1 MQRKIFIA
9 LLAIICCFNPVFS
22 QQESIE
28 SYFEL
33 SLEELLNVGIVSATQ
48 KKQSVLDAPAAA
60 YVVTKEQILLRGY
73 NSLLEVLEDIPEI
86 EIQRNSNN
94 EQQNILTIRGVTGNE
109 KLVIL
114 RNGFRISP
122 ALGETYT
129 FGSQFNIREAERVE
143 IILGPASALYGADA
157 FSGIVN
163 IVYPEKNNDQKTEI
177 HAQTSG
183 GNYASTTNN
192 LYIGHKLEKMYFAF
206 NGNYNQTA
214 GANMPDLYK
223 DDYSW
228 YNNQQKNNHYVYES
242 PFYLNIYPLEY
253 FKTNAGNSYSGPNAN
268 TNYSRGAKAYNF
280 NVSVWNDK
288 FHLGYSK
295 QYEEHSS
302 STGLDPRFA
311 VYDENA
317 KIKTVQNNITSRY
330 KYVSFNER
338 WNLLTNINISYFEI
352 LPESNWL
359 SSVSRYQRGYYY
371 SFTQSSNIDQKFQ
384 YDISDRTSLIVG
396 VSGEYASALPK
407 TSLSPTPFDKK
418 SPPSLQD
425 YYYIGAAGYNPY
437 TAPGDS
443 VIFYDSLTVQQEIYP
458 VNYVNTGA
466 YAQLVV
472 NPFNNLEIT
481 MGLRYDKNS
490 RYGSTFNPRIGLVFE
505 PSLKVKWKLLY
516 GESYLSPS
524 PSKSFSQYGSFF
536 GSAQNTDNL
545 YADIFHVA
553 NPSLKPEKL
562 RSLESSLN
570 IFVTKNL
577 SLTVNGFYTHITNLI
592 NQFSTTSNN
601 TNTQIKAFK
610 LETSVNEGL
619 SETYGGTFSA
629 KYLHKI
635 GHSSLNWYAAFSYID
650 GHINGKILPFTTKET
665 VKVGLDLENKKWGA
679 SIRGIFRSGTY
690 SDKQYIGTNL
700 EIKSPAYF
708 TTNLNIYYKLLKK
721 HDVKLF
727 ATVSNL
733 TNQRYYNVYYGNEEG
748 FPITPQDP
756 LTFIIGLRYEL

>member
-9 LLAIICCFNPVFS
+9 LLAIVYCFNPAFS

-28 SYFEL
+28 SYFDL

-129 FGSQFNIREAERVE
+129 LGSQFNIREAERVE

-163 IVYPEKNNDQKTEI
+163 IVYPEKNNNQKTEI

-183 GNYASTTNN
+183 GNYSSTTNN
-192 LYIGHKLEKMYFAF
+192 LYVGHKLEKMYFAF

-214 GANMPDLYK
+214 GPNMPDVYK

-253 FKTNAGNSYSGPNAN
+253 FKTNAGNSYTGPSAN
-268 TNYSRGAKAYNF
+268 TNYYRGAKAYNF

-317 KIKTVQNNITSRY
+317 KIKTVQNNVTSRY

-384 YDISDRTSLIVG
+384 YDVSDRTSLILG

-437 TAPGDS
+437 TQPGDS
-443 VIFYDSLTVQQEIYP
+443 VVFYDSLTVQQEIYP

-481 MGLRYDKNS
+481 MGLRYDNNS
-490 RYGSTFNPRIGLVFE
+490 RYGSTFNPRIGLVYE

-536 GSAQNTDNL
+536 GSAQNSDNL

-553 NPSLKPEKL
+553 NPNLKPEKL

-601 TNTQIKAFK
+601 SNTQIKAFK

-619 SETYGGTFSA
+619 SETYGGTFMA

-650 GHINGKILPFTTKET
+650 GHINGKVLPFTTKET
-665 VKVGLDLENKKWGA
+665 FKVGLDLENKRWGA

-690 SDKQYIGTNL
+690 SDKSYLGTDL

-708 TTNLNIYYKLLKK
+708 ATNLNIYYKILKNMM
-721 HDVKLF
+721 LNY
-727 ATVSNL
+727 S
-733 TNQRYYNVYYGNEEG
+733 
-748 FPITPQDP
+748 
-756 LTFIIGLRYEL
+756 LR